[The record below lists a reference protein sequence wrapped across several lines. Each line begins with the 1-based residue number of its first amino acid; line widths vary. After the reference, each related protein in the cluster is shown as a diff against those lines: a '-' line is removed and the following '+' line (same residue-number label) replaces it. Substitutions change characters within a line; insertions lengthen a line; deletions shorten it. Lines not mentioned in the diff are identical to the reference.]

1 MNPMNAAVVEHAPKT
16 DKKWGAE
23 YLLVSNEKYCSKILV
38 LNYGFQSSLH
48 YHKLKDETFIC
59 IEGRVFLEVRDRMNV
74 CGLYQLEPG
83 SSPVR
88 LEPNTPHRF
97 YAGNIGGVVLEVGTP
112 HSDEDV
118 YRIEESR
125 VRGETC

>member
-16 DKKWGAE
+16 EKLWGAE

-48 YHKLKDETFIC
+48 FHKIKDETFLC
-59 IEGRVFLEVRDRMNV
+59 ISGRVYLEIVNEAGNIDTRT
-74 CGLYQLEPG
+74 LSPG
-83 SSPVR
+83 TPGVR
-88 LEPNTPHRF
+88 LSPYVKHRF
-97 YAGNIGGVVLEVGTP
+97 YASTLGGVVLEVGTP
-112 HSDEDV
+112 HSDDDV

-125 VRGETC
+125 VRNM